1 MKKSIFLSALVC
13 AVIGMFA
20 GCSSPADGNGGN
32 GDGGSPVTYIGTKK
46 PTEAKAVGDI
56 VFNDGSATPYTVIN
70 ARTEKDAVTGKKVTK
85 AEKDAAIAVIFYV
98 GTNCS
103 NDSRSRT
110 LGVGLEIDRPTG
122 PDCPWCRWNSAEDK
136 GNAYNIEVSSIGCL
150 VSGDNDSFEVTVT
163 GDKDGSD
170 NFEEIAKAI
179 KANGGTDDTSDATKY
194 PAFHFAKNYKN
205 KASNLGPTYSSGWY
219 LPSIAELL
227 ELGKIFDDI
236 NEAVDTSGHSGFSL
250 TSYWSSSQND
260 HVNDKAWYIDFNDLL
275 WGSEEVD
282 KKGFYALAIREF

>member
-1 MKKSIFLSALVC
+1 MKKSIFLSAIVC
-13 AVIGMFA
+13 AVLGMFV
-20 GCSSPADGNGGN
+20 GCSTPDSK
-32 GDGGSPVTYIGTKK
+32 PVTYIGEKL
-46 PTEAKAVGDI
+46 PSEPKAVGDI
-56 VFNDGSATPYTVIN
+56 VFNDGSATPYTKIM
-70 ARTEKDAVTGKKVTK
+70 ARTENDAVTGKKVTK

-110 LGVGLEIDRPTG
+110 LGVGLEIDRPSVL
-122 PDCPWCRWNSAEDK
+122 DCPWCRWNSKDDK
-136 GNAYNIEVSSIGCL
+136 GNAYNIEVSSIGCF
-150 VSGDNDSFEVTVT
+150 VNGANDSFEVTVT

-179 KANGGTDDTSDATKY
+179 KTNGRTDDTSDATKY

-205 KASNLGPTYSSGWY
+205 KASNLTSTYENGWY

-236 NEAVDTSGHSGFSL
+236 NEAVDASGHLGFSL
-250 TSYWSSSQND
+250 TWYWSSSQND
-260 HVNDKAWYIDFNDLL
+260 HVNDNAWYIDFNDLL
-275 WGSEEVD
+275 WGSKEVD

>member
-1 MKKSIFLSALVC
+1 MKKSIFLRAIVC
-13 AVIGMFA
+13 AVLGMFV
-20 GCSSPADGNGGN
+20 GCSTPDSK
-32 GDGGSPVTYIGTKK
+32 PVTYIGEKL
-46 PTEAKAVGDI
+46 PSEPKAVGDI
-56 VFNDGSATPYTVIN
+56 VFNDGSATPYTKIM
-70 ARTEKDAVTGKKVTK
+70 ARTENDAVTGKKVTK

-110 LGVGLEIDRPTG
+110 LGVGLEIDRPSVS
-122 PDCPWCRWNSAEDK
+122 DCPWCRWNPEGDK
-136 GNAYNIEVSSIGCL
+136 GNAYNIEVSSIGCF
-150 VSGDNDSFEVTVT
+150 VNGANDSFEVTVT

-179 KANGGTDDTSDATKY
+179 KTSGKTDDTSDATKY

-205 KASNLGPTYSSGWY
+205 KASNLGKTYSSGWY

-236 NEAVDTSGHSGFSL
+236 NEAVDASGHLGFSQ
-250 TSYWSSSQND
+250 TWYWSSSQDANKND
-260 HVNDKAWYIDFNDLL
+260 RAFYIDLNDIG
-275 WGSEEVD
+275 WGFLDVD
-282 KKGFYALAIREF
+282 ETKLYVCAIHEF